1 MGEEKPPPFERMSLW
16 REQYVALVL
25 VAAML
30 LDVMNTADL
39 QKQLKRLSN
48 ACKNSKRKRLPQLC
62 FFSSA

>member
-1 MGEEKPPPFERMSLW
+1 M
-16 REQYVALVL
+16 

-48 ACKNSKRKRLPQLC
+48 ACKNSKRKRLPQLS
-62 FFSSA
+62 FFSSSYVSAYAV